1 MIEITT
7 PEAARAMA
15 RVRLYLAAIVAACL
29 IATACMAQE
38 ADAASPAAMHA
49 VAARSQPAA
58 TQRAARRHPHGVVVR
73 RRIAAPME
81 LRTTSQ
87 ILAEAARYLG
97 ARKFTRLP
105 GPWCRDFVNHVAQR
119 AGYRL
124 ANRSRRA
131 IDALSLGA
139 RVAIPQHGDLVVM
152 RGHVT
157 FFAGW
162 GGRGVLGLGGNQSGG
177 RVTVSSY
184 PAARVVAFVRL

>member
-58 TQRAARRHPHGVVVR
+58 TQRAAR

-139 RVAIPQHGDLVVM
+139 RVAHPRPGDLVVM